1 MGWQNASLA
10 LMVYKKR
17 VALNSLQGCLQA
29 DFTSLVLHSFFL
41 YPSALPVLTVSGV
54 CVCMCVAA
62 YGCMCV
68 EGF

>member
-10 LMVYKKR
+10 LMVYKKI
-17 VALNSLQGCLQA
+17 VALNGLQGCLQA
-29 DFTSLVLHSFFL
+29 DFTSLVLHSFL
-41 YPSALPVLTVSGV
+41 YPSAHPVLTVSGV
-54 CVCMCVAA
+54 CVCVCVAA